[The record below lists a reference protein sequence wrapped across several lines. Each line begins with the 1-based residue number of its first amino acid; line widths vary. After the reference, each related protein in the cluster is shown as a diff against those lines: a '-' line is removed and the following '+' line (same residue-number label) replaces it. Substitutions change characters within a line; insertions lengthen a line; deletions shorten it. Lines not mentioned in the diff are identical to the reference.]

1 MLLCLSMAAMTT
13 SCSGARKKTDIQTE
27 NRWEYRDVFLPENT
41 GLEKCLLSE
50 ETETLNRVDNEWGI
64 WGHNL
69 EKILGG
75 KLPDDCYMRQGDKG
89 QVNRK
94 QLCFSSERLFNSVCE
109 WIVDNYGEE
118 VMTRF
123 TIFPRDNKLCCT
135 CKECRKK
142 GNTVVS
148 ATPAV
153 TDFVVRLCKRFP
165 KHIFFTSCYHSTNA
179 LPKQKLPDNA
189 GVIIS
194 AITWILKNEAN
205 EKERLFKEKV
215 AKWSELTGRIYVWE
229 YINNY
234 EDYFTPFPC
243 IALMQKRIQFYAQAG
258 VTGLFFNGSGYD
270 YSSFSDLKVYALAE
284 LMKNPDLQ
292 WEDVVKDFFGRYYP
306 ESHKLLE
313 KFYISIERNSMSRR
327 KYMDPYAAVD
337 AALKEYLDADEFI
350 RFYDELGKIYP
361 SIGGKEGENL
371 QKLYSACT
379 LTRLEIAK
387 MQGVRMMVP
396 DVLSNTPPSKVYSEE
411 GWTVEDYIKKYEA
424 TITKNE

>member
-1 MLLCLSMAAMTT
+1 MLRYNSILLLITLLLSTATA
-13 SCSGARKKTDIQTE
+13 CSSTKSSQIGDSRF
-27 NRWEYRDVFLPENT
+27 EYRDVFLPENT
-41 GLEKCLLSE
+41 GLEKCKLSP

-75 KLPDDCYMRQGDKG
+75 NLPDECYMRLGDDG
-89 QVNRK
+89 SVNKK
-94 QLCFSSERLFNSVCE
+94 QLCFSSQALFDKVCE
-109 WIVDNYGEE
+109 WIVDNYGSD
-118 VMTRF
+118 VTTRF

-135 CKECRKK
+135 CKDCRKK
-142 GNTVVS
+142 GNTTIS

-153 TDFVVRLCKRFP
+153 TDFVVKLCKKFP

-179 LPKQKLPDNA
+179 LPTQKLPDNA
-189 GVIIS
+189 GVMIS
-194 AITWILKNEAN
+194 AITWILKNEIN
-205 EKERLFKEKV
+205 EKEINFKKKV
-215 AKWSELTGRIYVWE
+215 GEWAKKTDRIYVWE

-243 IALMQKRIQFYAQAG
+243 IALMQKRIQYYDKAG
-258 VTGLFFNGSGYD
+258 VKGLFFNGSGYD

-284 LMKNPDLQ
+284 LMKDPYQN
-292 WEDVVKDFFGRYYP
+292 WEDIIRDFFRQNYP

-313 KFYISIERNSMSRR
+313 DFYISIEKNSMNRR

-337 AALKEYLDADEFI
+337 AALKEYLDADSFI
-350 RFYDELGKIYP
+350 KFYDELGKRYG
-361 SIGGKEGENL
+361 SVAGEEGEKL

-387 MQGVRMMVP
+387 MRGKKLAVP
-396 DVLSNTPPSKVYSEE
+396 DVLRNTPPSKVYSEE
-411 GWTVEDYIKKYEA
+411 GWTVEDYINKYE
-424 TITKNE
+424 K